1 MKTESFSNGGKILLA
16 LFGLLM
22 LGVVGQAKAQS
33 SLQAEQYFVLPIG
46 TVIGAEVTLP
56 TAAARSGDATAFTAT
71 SFRIF
76 FDPTSKTDFS
86 ALETAGIT
94 FAATTGAFSGNPT
107 AAVDLTYGML
117 AQGPTADDR
126 QQFSMIVL
134 AATTSPV
141 IPATVDFTFTA
152 GVAIGNNVAL
162 PHLARVTGAQV
173 FATVSFRI
181 FFDPTDKTD
190 FSALE
195 TAGITFAATTG
206 AFSGN
211 PTAAVDLTYGMIAQ
225 GPTANDRQQFS
236 MRALAI
242 SNVPSFPTQQADIAL
257 TAGFARTVAL
267 DEAIGGTTPYTYTLS
282 RPIGSALPPTSILRL
297 DSTNAM
303 LTVGALIDSSHAGNY
318 ILSVRDADGDPAS
331 TTFAITVAPQLQL
344 ANPGNITFAI
354 GEPHQAFSLGLA
366 TGGATPIDYKLENG
380 GVALT
385 ADGEIAS
392 SITLTYKAASG
403 GAAAM
408 IEGAIVSGSGSNT
421 SLAFIATDANGA
433 SITFAFNVY
442 VLSKPYFA
450 PIGDLHATAGFAKTF
465 PAFAIA
471 SGGATG
477 AKTYTLHRQSG
488 VFDTTSVVFDTATR
502 ILTLATT
509 VDKSDEAL
517 YILRAEDSL
526 SMVGEVTFMLNIAP
540 QLRFANETPDT
551 AVLTTQ
557 SSTTVIYAAE
567 GGRTPVVYELTDSTG
582 SALANGDA
590 YLGLAYT
597 APAGSTNGKFE
608 GVASM
613 LGEETFTITAR
624 DDNGEFASYEF
635 ILNIVDQPTFPAD
648 IAVTYTQNHAI
659 FNTGGSASM
668 AGDALTLPKAMGGV
682 NPVYA
687 VVVNNLPSGLTAET
701 PLASGEQ
708 VISGTPAAAGA
719 FTFSR
724 SAIDSVGGGTFTLT
738 GIVAAAPSITSSVA
752 ELHYDAAETRA
763 DTPFTATGGAGA
775 LVYKLTEDDG
785 MTVPIASQ
793 LTINTGT
800 GEIGSQGG
808 IHTPET
814 GDYIVSVTDIN
825 GATASVTF
833 AIRVVEAVELPTVAS
848 VSFTVGTAGVV
859 TMTKATDGFTPL
871 SYSLGDGAD
880 SVPAYLSVIN
890 ASVGTND
897 IIGILRYTG
906 ATTSDTSLAL
916 SFIVHDQKSPTANT
930 DRQGF
935 TVSMLP
941 PPAFAAG
948 DVTTLSNGYTF
959 RAGVAIDATLP
970 SAAAGGA
977 TPNTY
982 QLTVGA
988 TSAFDGTAFNGVNG
1002 INFDAATRVLSG
1014 MPTTAQTHALRYHV
1028 RDKNG
1033 AVGSQAV
1040 NIVVPGAL
1048 SLPAFADRNVGTGE
1062 TGVNIQLPA
1071 ATNAVGNITY
1081 NLTGNLP
1088 DGLAFDT
1095 ATQIISGDVTS
1106 MDEVLA
1112 AAITYT
1118 AYDEFDDAEVRVI
1131 FEIGVTDGP
1140 GFTPSAFVATYTVGA
1155 ISYTNNGTLAAGTT
1169 IPAATGG
1176 SGTAEDTTY
1185 TTLIDNLPSGIS
1197 ATVQADESV
1206 IISATAPTES
1216 GEFTYTRIAT
1226 DTDNRMGT
1234 YTLTILV
1241 VDAATFSGDQ
1251 GDLGLTIGHMP
1262 AEETTLPSADGG
1274 FGALVLTL
1282 TPDLP
1287 TGMVLTTYNA
1297 SPLTMGISG
1306 TPTAAATV
1314 GIENYTLTVTDAN
1327 GAITTDTFTIRVAEM
1342 IDLGAMID
1350 DPLTFTL
1357 GDVTQPF
1364 PPASQGQEPF
1374 VYALDGLVAATGLT
1388 FDPVARTIAAA
1399 TLSITESQLQQMLT
1413 YSITDANGAGTF
1425 EAFTLDIIP
1434 IRFQADARE
1443 ALFTDSATTYDLTA
1457 QLQVAAGGV
1466 TIDYAIAPEP
1476 SDPGLAFYLEPNDDG
1491 ELIPVLESDG
1501 TYGIEQD
1508 ITVPVYTFTATFGSS
1523 SVVVTQLINIQI
1535 AQTKQI
1541 ATINTQLVSKVAA
1554 ASVAGTMGA
1563 ITDRL
1568 AAASSVTPQFSIGGQ
1583 SPLVALAQNVKAI
1596 ADDTFDKNQLLA
1608 NSKFI
1613 LPFSA
1618 GGGAISNG
1626 AIWGSAHYRRLN
1638 GEAEAVALDNAP
1650 QIDWEGDVSGLHL
1663 GVDFEVADNI
1673 LVGAAVSQSNAEMN
1687 YETLDAG
1694 GKVEKGDYEIT
1705 LSGLHPYINWRFGET
1720 NLWAS
1725 LGYGEGDVTITPEN
1739 QTQVKAVSDVN
1750 LVALGVGVSDEIN
1763 PRLQLR
1769 LEARAAEID
1778 IEGNDER
1785 TILQQDLDTNT
1796 ARVLVKW
1803 HDANT
1808 RLDNRAAFVE
1818 IGLRHDDGD
1827 GDTGAAME
1835 TALGWNYLGDR
1846 TTLEA
1851 GAHGLFGRKN
1861 YNEWGAYGNFRV
1873 SGGGD
1878 GQGFALRIR
1887 PSYGEEAGEFGR
1899 VWNAESFDDIDA
1911 GDADNVD
1918 ANYAWRTESR
1928 LSYGIQSAGGLVV
1941 PFFDAVT
1948 ANSASDDIYRLGVD
1962 WSPHRYFDLNLTGE
1976 RRLNNDD
1983 ADEQRIFVQGA
1994 VKF

>member
-450 PIGDLHATAGFAKTF
+450 PIGDLHATAGFAKTLHT
-465 PAFAIA
+465 FAIA

-477 AKTYTLHRQSG
+477 DKTYTLHRQSG
-488 VFDTTSVVFDTATR
+488 VFDTTSVAFDTATR

-509 VDKSDEAL
+509 VDTTDTAR

-526 SMVGEVTFMLNIAP
+526 SMTGEVTFMLNIAP

-567 GGRTPVVYELTDSTG
+567 GGRTPVAYELTDSTG

-608 GVASM
+608 GVATM
-613 LGEETFTITAR
+613 LGEETFTITAM
-624 DDNGEFASYEF
+624 DANGEFASYEF

-659 FNTGGSASM
+659 FNTGNAASM

-708 VISGTPAAAGA
+708 VISGTPTAAGA

-833 AIRVVEAVELPTVAS
+833 AIRVVEAVELPAVAS

-859 TMTKATDGFTPL
+859 TMTAATYGFTPL

-941 PPAFAAG
+941 PPAFDTAEITAL
-948 DVTTLSNGYTF
+948 TAGYTF
-959 RAGVAIDATLP
+959 RAGVDITANNMLP
-970 SAAAGGA
+970 ESPTAGA
-977 TPNTY
+977 TPFTY
-982 QLTVGA
+982 KLTTGA
-988 TSAFDGTAFNGVNG
+988 AYSSADFTATD
-1002 INFDAATRVLSG
+1002 IAFDAATRTLSG
-1014 MPTTAQTHALRYHV
+1014 TFLAAASHRLHYHV

-1033 AVGSQAV
+1033 ATASQAV
-1040 NIVVPGAL
+1040 TITVPGVL
-1048 SLPAFADRNVGTGE
+1048 SLPDVADQNVGIGQ
-1062 TGVNIQLPA
+1062 TGVNIPLPA
-1071 ATNAVGNITY
+1071 ASNAVGTVGY
-1081 NLTGNLP
+1081 AVTGNLP
-1088 DGLAFDT
+1088 AGVTFDA
-1095 ATQIISGDVTS
+1095 ATLTLGGNVTTMS
-1106 MDEVLA
+1106 AVA
-1112 AAITYT
+1112 AEAITYT
-1118 AYDEFDDAEVRVI
+1118 ATDAFDSETAQIVFSI
-1131 FEIGVTDGP
+1131 TVTTGP
-1140 GFTPSAFVATYTVGA
+1140 AFTPNAFAATYSVGA
-1155 ISYTNNGTLAAGTT
+1155 ISYTNSGTLAAGLT
-1169 IPAATGG
+1169 ISAATGG
-1176 SGTAEDTTY
+1176 SGAAGETPHRYEGAT
-1185 TTLIDNLPSGIS
+1185 PSGIT
-1197 ATVQADESV
+1197 ATEQADDSV
-1206 IISATAPTES
+1206 IISATAPTAS

-1226 DTDNRMGT
+1226 DTLNRDGT

-1251 GDLGLTIGHMP
+1251 GDLGFTIGHTP

-1413 YSITDANGAGTF
+1413 YRITDANGAGTF

-1535 AQTKQI
+1535 AQTKRI

>member
-1 MKTESFSNGGKILLA
+1 MVADGA
-16 LFGLLM
+16 L
-22 LGVVGQAKAQS
+22 S
-33 SLQAEQYFVLPIG
+33 G
-46 TVIGAEVTLP
+46 TVCND
-56 TAAARSGDATAFTAT
+56 RSGLFNVHVFVIST
-71 SFRIF
+71 S
-76 FDPTSKTDFS
+76 
-86 ALETAGIT
+86 
-94 FAATTGAFSGNPT
+94 
-107 AAVDLTYGML
+107 
-117 AQGPTADDR
+117 
-126 QQFSMIVL
+126 
-134 AATTSPV
+134 
-141 IPATVDFTFTA
+141 
-152 GVAIGNNVAL
+152 
-162 PHLARVTGAQV
+162 
-173 FATVSFRI
+173 VS
-181 FFDPTDKTD
+181 
-190 FSALE
+190 
-195 TAGITFAATTG
+195 
-206 AFSGN
+206 
-211 PTAAVDLTYGMIAQ
+211 IA
-225 GPTANDRQQFS
+225 
-236 MRALAI
+236 
-242 SNVPSFPTQQADIAL
+242 QQADIAL

-267 DEAIGGTTPYTYTLS
+267 DEAFGGTTPYTYTLS
-282 RPIGSALPPTSILRL
+282 RPTGSALPPTSILRL

-331 TTFAITVAPQLQL
+331 TTFAISVAPQLQL

-392 SITLTYKAASG
+392 GITLTYKAASG

-450 PIGDLHATAGFAKTF
+450 PIGDLHATAGFAKTLHT
-465 PAFAIA
+465 FAIA

-477 AKTYTLHRQSG
+477 DKTYTLHRETG

-509 VDKSDEAL
+509 VDTTDTAR

-567 GGRTPVVYELTDSTG
+567 GGRTPVVYELTDSAGT
-582 SALANGDA
+582 ALANGGA

-608 GVASM
+608 GVATM

-648 IAVTYTQNHAI
+648 IAVTYTQNHAL
-659 FNTGGSASM
+659 FTKYDGMTSM
-668 AGDALTLPKAMGGV
+668 ISSAGDSLTLPAADGG
-682 NPVYA
+682 NSPAYA
-687 VVVNNLPSGLTAET
+687 TVVLNLPSGLTAET

-708 VISGTPAAAGA
+708 VISGSPTATGA
-719 FTFSR
+719 FTYSR
-724 SAIDSVGGGTFTLT
+724 SATDSVGEDTFTLT
-738 GIVAAAPSITSSVA
+738 GLVVA
-752 ELHYDAAETRA
+752 EPSFSGTQSRA
-763 DTPFTATGGAGA
+763 HFVVNTAGTAQLITADNGVGA
-775 LVYKLTEDDG
+775 LVYSLSRTSG
-785 MTVPIASQ
+785 TVPGHLTVDSNALLTATNAIAAGNSGEYI
-793 LTINTGT
+793 LTA
-800 GEIGSQGG
+800 
-808 IHTPET
+808 
-814 GDYIVSVTDIN
+814 TDVH
-825 GATASVTF
+825 GATATVTF
-833 AIRVVEAVELPTVAS
+833 EIAVSAVLTLPNVPG
-848 VSFTVGTAGVV
+848 VSFTIGTATDI
-859 TMTKATDGFTPL
+859 TMPTASGGYAPLVYSVKADTDP
-871 SYSLGDGAD
+871 
-880 SVPAYLSVIN
+880 VPAYLSVIN
-890 ASVGTND
+890 VND
-897 IIGILRYTG
+897 GNNDIGILRYSGVDTNDTG
-906 ATTSDTSLAL
+906 HGI
-916 SFIVHDQKSPTANT
+916 SFLVTDSSPTAQTKHDN
-930 DRQGF
+930 F
-935 TVSMLP
+935 TVAMLQ

-1106 MDEVLA
+1106 MVEVLA

-1169 IPAATGG
+1169 IPAASGG

-1251 GDLGLTIGHMP
+1251 GDLGFTIGHTP

-1274 FGALVLTL
+1274 YGALVLTL

-1466 TIDYAIAPEP
+1466 TIDYRIAPEP
-1476 SDPGLAFYLEPNDDG
+1476 SDPGLTFYLDPNDDG

-1568 AAASSVTPQFSIGGQ
+1568 AAASSVAPQFSIGGQ

>member
-1 MKTESFSNGGKILLA
+1 MKTESFFNGGKILLA

-22 LGVVGQAKAQS
+22 LGVVGQVKAQTVQS
-33 SLQAEQYFVLPIG
+33 VHDFTFVTGTAIGNNVGLPNMATDTGG
-46 TVIGAEVTLP
+46 TV
-56 TAAARSGDATAFTAT
+56 FTVQ
-71 SFRIF
+71 SFTIF
-76 FDPTSKTDFS
+76 SLGVGETDFS
-86 ALETAGIT
+86 ALENAGIA
-94 FAATTGAFSGNPT
+94 FNSVTGTFSGTPT
-107 AAVDLTYGML
+107 AAVDVTYSMV
-117 AQGPTADDR
+117 ADGEVSGGVVTR
-126 QQFSMIVL
+126 SGLFSMRVL
-134 AATTSPV
+134 VTGNRF
-141 IPATVDFTFTA
+141 IGNDEYFTFTT
-152 GVAIGNNVAL
+152 GTAIGNDVGLPNMAL
-162 PHLARVTGAQV
+162 NTGGTAFTPQSFVLVFGSETDFTALSSVGVVFNSVTG
-173 FATVSFRI
+173 T
-181 FFDPTDKTD
+181 
-190 FSALE
+190 
-195 TAGITFAATTG
+195 
-206 AFSGN
+206 FSGT
-211 PTAAVDLTYGMIAQ
+211 PTAAVDITYPLIAQ
-225 GPTANDRQQFS
+225 GPTANDRKLFD
-236 MRALAI
+236 LHVFVI
-242 SNVPSFPTQQADIAL
+242 STSVGIAQQADIDL

-267 DEAIGGTTPYTYTLS
+267 DEAFGGTTPYTYALT
-282 RPIGSALPPTSILRL
+282 RPAGSVLPPTSILRL

-392 SITLTYKAASG
+392 GITLTYKAASG
-403 GAAAM
+403 TTAAM

-465 PAFAIA
+465 PAFAVA

-509 VDKSDEAL
+509 VDTTDTAR

-567 GGRTPVVYELTDSTG
+567 GGRTPVVYVIDAGGTV
-582 SALANGDA
+582 LADGDTF
-590 YLGLAYT
+590 LGLEYT
-597 APAGSTNGKFE
+597 APTGSTNGKLE
-608 GVASM
+608 GTATTIGNT
-613 LGEETFTITAR
+613 LFTFIATDANSEAAT
-624 DDNGEFASYEF
+624 FAFTLS
-635 ILNIVDQPTFPAD
+635 IVDQPTFPMD

-659 FNTGGSASM
+659 DS
-668 AGDALTLPKAMGGV
+668 LTLPKADGGI
-682 NPVYA
+682 NPTYA
-687 VVVNNLPSGLTAET
+687 VVVNNLPNGLTAEPT
-701 PLASGEQ
+701 LASGEQ
-708 VISGTPAAAGA
+708 VISGTPTVAGE

-724 SAIDSVGGGTFTLT
+724 SATDSVGGDTFTLT
-738 GIVAAAPSITSSVA
+738 AIVADELAFAPQPRVHFIAGATG
-752 ELHYDAAETRA
+752 
-763 DTPFTATGGAGA
+763 TAQILTASGGAGA
-775 LVYKLTEDDG
+775 VMYALARQDG
-785 MTVPIASQ
+785 TALAGLSIDSSSGLISATTATTAHAV
-793 LTINTGT
+793 N
-800 GEIGSQGG
+800 
-808 IHTPET
+808 
-814 GDYIVSVTDIN
+814 YIVTATDSN
-825 GATASVTF
+825 GATATVTF
-833 AIRVVEAVELPTVAS
+833 EIVVSAVLTLPNVPG
-848 VSFTVGTAGVV
+848 VSFTIGTATDI
-859 TMTKATDGFTPL
+859 TMPTASGGYAPL
-871 SYSLGDGAD
+871 VYSLVAGDD
-880 SVPAYLSVIN
+880 PVPAYLSVIN
-890 ASVGTND
+890 VND
-897 IIGILRYTG
+897 GNNDIGILRYSGVDTNDTG
-906 ATTSDTSLAL
+906 HGI
-916 SFIVHDQKSPTANT
+916 SFLVTDSSPTAQTKHDNFIVT
-930 DRQGF
+930 
-935 TVSMLP
+935 MLLP
-941 PPAFAAG
+941 PTFAAG
-948 DVTTLSNGYTF
+948 DVTTLSDGYTF
-959 RAGVAIDATLP
+959 RAGVAITATELP
-970 SAAAGGA
+970 EASSTRSAIPLTYKLTTGAA
-977 TPNTY
+977 Y
-982 QLTVGA
+982 S
-988 TSAFDGTAFNGVNG
+988 SADFLANG
-1002 INFDAATRVLSG
+1002 ITFTAATRTLAG
-1014 MPTTAQTHALRYHV
+1014 MPLAAASHQLHYHV

-1033 AVGSQAV
+1033 ATGSQAV
-1040 NIVVPGAL
+1040 TITVPGAL
-1048 SLPAFADRNVGTGE
+1048 SLPTVADRNVGTGE
-1062 TGVNIQLPA
+1062 TGVNIPLPA

-1088 DGLAFDT
+1088 AGLAFDT

-1106 MDEVLA
+1106 MVEVLPEE
-1112 AAITYT
+1112 ITYT
-1118 AYDEFDDAEVRVI
+1118 AYDEFDNEEVSVI

-1140 GFTPSAFVATYTVGA
+1140 GFTPSVFVATYTVGA
-1155 ISYTNNGTLAAGTT
+1155 ISYTNSGTLAAGTT

-1226 DTDNRMGT
+1226 DADNRMGT

-1241 VDAATFSGDQ
+1241 VDAATFSDDQ
-1251 GDLGLTIGHMP
+1251 GDLGFTIGHTP

-1413 YSITDANGAGTF
+1413 YRITDANGAGTF

-1476 SDPGLAFYLEPNDDG
+1476 SDPGLAFYREPNDDG

-1887 PSYGEEAGEFGR
+1887 PSYGEEVGEFGR

-1911 GDADNVD
+1911 DDSVDN

>member
-1 MKTESFSNGGKILLA
+1 MKTESFFNGGKILLA

-22 LGVVGQAKAQS
+22 LGVVGQVKAQTVQS
-33 SLQAEQYFVLPIG
+33 VHDFTFVTGTAIGNNVGLPNMATDTGG
-46 TVIGAEVTLP
+46 TV
-56 TAAARSGDATAFTAT
+56 FTVQ
-71 SFRIF
+71 SFTIF
-76 FDPTSKTDFS
+76 SLGVGETDFS
-86 ALETAGIT
+86 ALENAGIA
-94 FAATTGAFSGNPT
+94 FNSVTGTFSGTPT
-107 AAVDLTYGML
+107 AAVDVT
-117 AQGPTADDR
+117 
-126 QQFSMIVL
+126 FSMVADGEVSGGTVVRSGLFSMRVL
-134 AATTSPV
+134 VTGNRF
-141 IPATVDFTFTA
+141 IGNDEYFTFTS
-152 GVAIGNNVAL
+152 GTAIGNDVGLPNMAL
-162 PHLARVTGAQV
+162 NTGGTAFTPQSFVLV
-173 FATVSFRI
+173 FGSES
-181 FFDPTDKTD
+181 DY
-190 FSALE
+190 SALE
-195 TAGITFAATTG
+195 SRGVTFSSVTG
-206 AFSGN
+206 TFSGT
-211 PTAAVDLTYGMIAQ
+211 PTAAVDVTYIMAADG
-225 GPTANDRQQFS
+225 
-236 MRALAI
+236 ALSGNVVTRSGLFNMHVFII
-242 SNVPSFPTQQADIAL
+242 STSVSLAQQADIAL
-257 TAGFARTVAL
+257 TAGFARTIAL
-267 DEAIGGTTPYTYTLS
+267 DAAAGGTTPYTYTLS
-282 RPIGSALPPTSILRL
+282 RPTGSALPPTSILRL

-303 LTVGALIDSSHAGNY
+303 LTVGALIDSSHAGSY
-318 ILSVRDADGDPAS
+318 TLTVRDAGGDTAS
-331 TTFAITVAPQLQL
+331 TAFEISVAPQLQL

-450 PIGDLHATAGFAKTF
+450 PIGDLHATAGFAKTLHT
-465 PAFAIA
+465 FAIA

-477 AKTYTLHRQSG
+477 AKTYTLHRETG

-509 VDKSDEAL
+509 VDTTDTAL

-526 SMVGEVTFMLNIAP
+526 SMTGEVTFMLNIAP

-582 SALANGDA
+582 TALANGGA

-608 GVASM
+608 GVATM

-659 FNTGGSASM
+659 DS
-668 AGDALTLPKAMGGV
+668 LTLPKADGGI
-682 NPVYA
+682 NPTYA
-687 VVVNNLPSGLTAET
+687 VVVNNLPNGLTAET

-708 VISGTPAAAGA
+708 VISGTPTAAGA

-738 GIVAAAPSITSSVA
+738 GIVADELSFAPQPRVHFIAGATG
-752 ELHYDAAETRA
+752 
-763 DTPFTATGGAGA
+763 TAQILTASGGAGTVMYTLARQDGTA
-775 LVYKLTEDDG
+775 LVGLSIDSSSGLISAT
-785 MTVPIASQ
+785 TATTAHAV
-793 LTINTGT
+793 N
-800 GEIGSQGG
+800 
-808 IHTPET
+808 
-814 GDYIVSVTDIN
+814 YIVTATDSN
-825 GATASVTF
+825 GATATVTF
-833 AIRVVEAVELPTVAS
+833 EIAVSAELTLPNVPG
-848 VSFTVGTAGVV
+848 VSFTVGTATDI
-859 TMTKATDGFTPL
+859 TMPTASGGYAPLVYSVKADTDP
-871 SYSLGDGAD
+871 
-880 SVPAYLSVIN
+880 VPSYLSVIN
-890 ASVGTND
+890 AND
-897 IIGILRYTG
+897 GNNDIGILRYSGVDTNDTG
-906 ATTSDTSLAL
+906 HGI
-916 SFIVHDQKSPTANT
+916 SFLVTDSSPTAQTKHDN
-930 DRQGF
+930 F
-935 TVSMLP
+935 TVAMLQ

-1106 MDEVLA
+1106 IVEVLA

-1118 AYDEFDDAEVRVI
+1118 AYDEFDNEEVSVI

-1155 ISYTNNGTLAAGTT
+1155 ISYTNSGTLAAGTT

-1234 YTLTILV
+1234 YTLTIFV
-1241 VDAATFSGDQ
+1241 HPAQVFSAKQ
-1251 GDLGLTIGHMP
+1251 GDLSYTVGQPTAADVVLSTITVGTGYGTSVYTI
-1262 AEETTLPSADGG
+1262 A
-1274 FGALVLTL
+1274 
-1282 TPDLP
+1282 PDLP
-1287 TGMVLTTYNA
+1287 AGLAFAADPPT
-1297 SPLTMGISG
+1297 ISG
-1306 TPTAAATV
+1306 DPTAAV
-1314 GIENYTLTVTDAN
+1314 SGNYTLTATDAN
-1327 GAITTDTFTIRVAEM
+1327 GAVTTDVFGITVAAMLGIDGDM
-1342 IDLGAMID
+1342 IEDPQAFVID
-1350 DPLTFTL
+1350 DVLEL
-1357 GDVTQPF
+1357 
-1364 PPASQGQEPF
+1364 PAATQGQSPF
-1374 VYALDGLVAATGLT
+1374 SYALTGLT
-1388 FDPVARTIAAA
+1388 GLSFDADARTISAA
-1399 TLSITESQLQQMLT
+1399 TLT
-1413 YSITDANGAGTF
+1413 ITDATQLAQDLVYTITDNNGATV
-1425 EAFTLDIIP
+1425 ESAFTLNVTP
-1434 IRFQADARE
+1434 LRFVADARE
-1443 ALFTDSATTYDLTA
+1443 ALFTDSASTFDLSTQLRFAEGGTVAYGIDPPPADAGLTFDDYTT
-1457 QLQVAAGGV
+1457 
-1466 TIDYAIAPEP
+1466 E
-1476 SDPGLAFYLEPNDDG
+1476 DG
-1491 ELIPVLESDG
+1491 RTDTFPALISDG

-1508 ITVPVYTFTATFGSS
+1508 ITVPSYTLTATYTVGNT

>member
-1 MKTESFSNGGKILLA
+1 MKTESFFNGGKILLA

-22 LGVVGQAKAQS
+22 LGVVGQVKAQTVQS
-33 SLQAEQYFVLPIG
+33 VHDFTFVTGTAIGNNVGLPNMATDTGG
-46 TVIGAEVTLP
+46 TV
-56 TAAARSGDATAFTAT
+56 FTVQ
-71 SFRIF
+71 SFTIF
-76 FDPTSKTDFS
+76 SLGVGETDFS
-86 ALETAGIT
+86 ALENAGIA
-94 FAATTGAFSGNPT
+94 FNSVTGTFSGTPT
-107 AAVDLTYGML
+107 AAVDVTYSMV
-117 AQGPTADDR
+117 ADGEVSGGVVTR
-126 QQFSMIVL
+126 SGLFSMRVKVTGD
-134 AATTSPV
+134 AVVGANEY
-141 IPATVDFTFTA
+141 FTFTS
-152 GVAIGNNVAL
+152 GTAIGNDVGLPSKAIGNDGGFTVASYVIFSGPETDFTAL
-162 PHLARVTGAQV
+162 SSVGVVFNSVTG
-173 FATVSFRI
+173 T
-181 FFDPTDKTD
+181 
-190 FSALE
+190 
-195 TAGITFAATTG
+195 
-206 AFSGN
+206 FSGT
-211 PTAAVDLTYGMIAQ
+211 PTAAVDITYPLIAQ
-225 GPTANDRQQFS
+225 GPTANDRKLFD
-236 MRALAI
+236 LHVFVI
-242 SNVPSFPTQQADIAL
+242 STSVGIAQQADIDL

-267 DEAIGGTTPYTYTLS
+267 DEAFGGTTPYTYALT
-282 RPIGSALPPTSILRL
+282 RPAGSVLPPTSILRL

-392 SITLTYKAASG
+392 GITLTYKAASG

-408 IEGAIVSGSGSNT
+408 IEGEIVSGSGSNT

-450 PIGDLHATAGFAKTF
+450 PIGDLHATAGFAKTLHT
-465 PAFAIA
+465 FAIA

-509 VDKSDEAL
+509 VDTTDTAL

-608 GVASM
+608 GTATM

-659 FNTGGSASM
+659 FNTGNAAST

-708 VISGTPAAAGA
+708 VISGTPAAAGM

-724 SAIDSVGGGTFTLT
+724 TATDSVGGATFTVT
-738 GIVAAAPSITSSVA
+738 MIVAAAPSITSSVA
-752 ELHYDAAETRA
+752 ELHYDAAETRT
-763 DTPFTATGGAGA
+763 DNPFTATGGAGA
-775 LVYKLTEDDG
+775 LVYSLTEDDG
-785 MTVPIASQ
+785 TTVPSVGD
-793 LTINTGT
+793 LTFNTAT
-800 GEIGSQGG
+800 GEIGSSAG
-808 IHTPET
+808 IHTPT
-814 GDYIVSVTDIN
+814 DGDYIMTVTDIN

-833 AIRVVEAVELPTVAS
+833 AIDVEVAVDLPAVAS

-859 TMTKATDGFTPL
+859 TMTAATYGFTPL

-941 PPAFAAG
+941 PPAFDTAEITAL
-948 DVTTLSNGYTF
+948 TAGYTF
-959 RAGVAIDATLP
+959 RAGVDITANNVLP
-970 SAAAGGA
+970 TSPTAGA
-977 TPNTY
+977 TPFTY
-982 QLTVGA
+982 KLTTGA
-988 TSAFDGTAFNGVNG
+988 AYSSADFTATD
-1002 INFDAATRVLSG
+1002 IAFDAATRTLSG
-1014 MPTTAQTHALRYHV
+1014 TFLAAASHRLHYHV

-1040 NIVVPGAL
+1040 TITVPGVL
-1048 SLPAFADRNVGTGE
+1048 SLPDVADQNVGIGQ
-1062 TGVNIQLPA
+1062 TGVNIPLPA
-1071 ATNAVGNITY
+1071 ASNAVGTVGY
-1081 NLTGNLP
+1081 AVTGNLP
-1088 DGLAFDT
+1088 AGVTFDA
-1095 ATQIISGDVTS
+1095 ATLTLGGNVTTMS
-1106 MDEVLA
+1106 AVA
-1112 AAITYT
+1112 AEAITYT
-1118 AYDEFDDAEVRVI
+1118 ATDAFDSETAQIVFSI
-1131 FEIGVTDGP
+1131 TVTTGP
-1140 GFTPSAFVATYTVGA
+1140 AFTPNAFAATYSVGA
-1155 ISYTNNGTLAAGTT
+1155 ISYTNSGTLAAGLT
-1169 IPAATGG
+1169 ISAATGG
-1176 SGTAEDTTY
+1176 SGAAGETPHRYEGAT
-1185 TTLIDNLPSGIS
+1185 PSGIT
-1197 ATVQADESV
+1197 ATEQADDSV
-1206 IISATAPTES
+1206 IISATAPTAS
-1216 GEFTYTRIAT
+1216 GEFTYTRIAS
-1226 DTDNRMGT
+1226 DNLGRHGT

-1251 GDLGLTIGHMP
+1251 GDLSFTIGHTP

-1274 FGALVLTL
+1274 YGALVLTL

-1287 TGMVLTTYNA
+1287 TGMGLTTYNA

-1466 TIDYAIAPEP
+1466 TIDYGITPEL

-1568 AAASSVTPQFSIGGQ
+1568 AAASSVAPQFSIGGQ

-1873 SGGGD
+1873 SGGVD

>member
-1 MKTESFSNGGKILLA
+1 MKTESFFNGGKILLA

-22 LGVVGQAKAQS
+22 LGVVGQVKAQTVQS
-33 SLQAEQYFVLPIG
+33 VHDFTFVTGTAIGNNVGLPNMATDTGG
-46 TVIGAEVTLP
+46 TV
-56 TAAARSGDATAFTAT
+56 FTVQ
-71 SFRIF
+71 SFTIF
-76 FDPTSKTDFS
+76 SLGVGETDFS
-86 ALETAGIT
+86 ALENAGIA
-94 FAATTGAFSGNPT
+94 FNSVTGTFSGTPT
-107 AAVDLTYGML
+107 AAVDVT
-117 AQGPTADDR
+117 
-126 QQFSMIVL
+126 FSMVADGEVSGGTVVRSGLFSMRVL
-134 AATTSPV
+134 VTGNRF
-141 IPATVDFTFTA
+141 IGNDEYFTFTS
-152 GVAIGNNVAL
+152 GTAIGNDVGLPNMAL
-162 PHLARVTGAQV
+162 NTGGTAFTPQSFVLV
-173 FATVSFRI
+173 FGSES
-181 FFDPTDKTD
+181 DY
-190 FSALE
+190 SALE
-195 TAGITFAATTG
+195 SRGVTFSSVTG
-206 AFSGN
+206 TFSGT
-211 PTAAVDLTYGMIAQ
+211 PTAAVDVTYIMAADG
-225 GPTANDRQQFS
+225 
-236 MRALAI
+236 ALSGNVVTRSGLFNMHVFII
-242 SNVPSFPTQQADIAL
+242 STSVSLAQQADIAL
-257 TAGFARTVAL
+257 TAGFARTIAL
-267 DEAIGGTTPYTYTLS
+267 DAAAGGTTPYTYALS
-282 RPIGSALPPTSILRL
+282 RPAGSALPPTSILRL

-318 ILSVRDADGDPAS
+318 ILTVRDAGGDPAS
-331 TTFAITVAPQLQL
+331 TTFAISVAPQLQL

-392 SITLTYKAASG
+392 GITLTYKAASG

-450 PIGDLHATAGFAKTF
+450 PIGDLHATAGFAKTLHT
-465 PAFAIA
+465 FAIA

-477 AKTYTLHRQSG
+477 DKTYTLHRETG
-488 VFDTTSVVFDTATR
+488 VFDTTSVAFDTATR

-509 VDKSDEAL
+509 VDTTDTAR

-526 SMVGEVTFMLNIAP
+526 SMTGEVTFMLNIAP

-567 GGRTPVVYELTDSTG
+567 GGRTPVVYVIDAGGTV
-582 SALANGDA
+582 LADGDTF
-590 YLGLAYT
+590 LGLEYT
-597 APAGSTNGKFE
+597 APTGSTNGKLE
-608 GVASM
+608 GTATTIGNT
-613 LGEETFTITAR
+613 LFTFIATDANSEAAT
-624 DDNGEFASYEF
+624 FAF
-635 ILNIVDQPTFPAD
+635 TLNIVDQPTFPAD
-648 IAVTYTQNHAI
+648 IAVTYTQNHAR
-659 FNTGGSASM
+659 FTSAGSTSDD
-668 AGDALTLPKAMGGV
+668 GDSLTLPAADGG
-682 NPVYA
+682 NSPAYA
-687 VVVNNLPSGLTAET
+687 TVVLNLPSGLTAET

-708 VISGTPAAAGA
+708 VISGSPTATGA
-719 FTFSR
+719 FTYSR
-724 SAIDSVGGGTFTLT
+724 SATDSVGEDTFTLT
-738 GIVAAAPSITSSVA
+738 GLVVA
-752 ELHYDAAETRA
+752 EPSFSGTQSRA
-763 DTPFTATGGAGA
+763 HFVVNTAGTAQLITADNGVGA
-775 LVYKLTEDDG
+775 LVYSLSRTSG
-785 MTVPIASQ
+785 TVPGHLTVDSNALLTATNAIAAGNSGEYI
-793 LTINTGT
+793 LTA
-800 GEIGSQGG
+800 
-808 IHTPET
+808 
-814 GDYIVSVTDIN
+814 TDVH
-825 GATASVTF
+825 GATATVTF
-833 AIRVVEAVELPTVAS
+833 EIAVSAVLTLPNVPG
-848 VSFTVGTAGVV
+848 VSFTIGTATDI
-859 TMTKATDGFTPL
+859 TMPTASGGYAPLVYSVKADTDP
-871 SYSLGDGAD
+871 
-880 SVPAYLSVIN
+880 VPSYLSVIN
-890 ASVGTND
+890 VND
-897 IIGILRYTG
+897 GNNDIGILRYSGVDTNDTG
-906 ATTSDTSLAL
+906 HGI
-916 SFIVHDQKSPTANT
+916 SFLVTDSSPTAQTKHDN
-930 DRQGF
+930 F
-935 TVSMLP
+935 TVAMLQ

-970 SAAAGGA
+970 SADAGGA

-1040 NIVVPGAL
+1040 NIVVPGVL
-1048 SLPAFADRNVGTGE
+1048 SLADVADQNVGTGQ
-1062 TGVNIQLPA
+1062 TGVNIPLPA
-1071 ATNAVGNITY
+1071 ASNAVGTVGY
-1081 NLTGNLP
+1081 AVTGNLP
-1088 DGLAFDT
+1088 AGVTFDA
-1095 ATQIISGDVTS
+1095 ATLTLGGNVTTMS
-1106 MDEVLA
+1106 AVA
-1112 AAITYT
+1112 AEAITYT
-1118 AYDEFDDAEVRVI
+1118 ATDAFDSETAQIVFSI
-1131 FEIGVTDGP
+1131 TVTTGP
-1140 GFTPSAFVATYTVGA
+1140 AFTPNAFAATYSVGA
-1155 ISYTNNGTLAAGTT
+1155 ISYTNSGTLAAGLT
-1169 IPAATGG
+1169 ISAATGG
-1176 SGTAEDTTY
+1176 SGAAGETPHRYEGAT
-1185 TTLIDNLPSGIS
+1185 PSGIT
-1197 ATVQADESV
+1197 ATEQADDSV
-1206 IISATAPTES
+1206 IISATAPTAS

-1226 DTDNRMGT
+1226 DTLNRDGT

-1251 GDLGLTIGHMP
+1251 GDLGFTIGHTP

-1327 GAITTDTFTIRVAEM
+1327 GAITTDTFTIQVAEM

-1399 TLSITESQLQQMLT
+1399 TLSITESNLQQMLT
-1413 YSITDANGAGTF
+1413 YRITDANGAGTF

-1466 TIDYAIAPEP
+1466 TINYGITPEP

-1835 TALGWNYLGDR
+1835 TALGWNYLGR
-1846 TTLEA
+1846 NTTLEA

-1873 SGGGD
+1873 SGGVD

-1911 GDADNVD
+1911 GDADSDD

>member
-1 MKTESFSNGGKILLA
+1 MKTESFFNGGKILLA

-22 LGVVGQAKAQS
+22 LGVVGQVKAQTVQS
-33 SLQAEQYFVLPIG
+33 VHDFTFVTGTAIGNNVGLPNMATDTGG
-46 TVIGAEVTLP
+46 TV
-56 TAAARSGDATAFTAT
+56 FTVQ
-71 SFRIF
+71 SFTIF
-76 FDPTSKTDFS
+76 SLGVGETDFS
-86 ALETAGIT
+86 ALENAGIA
-94 FAATTGAFSGNPT
+94 FNSVTGTFSGTPT
-107 AAVDLTYGML
+107 AAVDVTYSMV
-117 AQGPTADDR
+117 ADGEVSGGVVTR
-126 QQFSMIVL
+126 SGLFSMRVL
-134 AATTSPV
+134 VTGNRF
-141 IPATVDFTFTA
+141 IGNDEYFTFTT
-152 GVAIGNNVAL
+152 GTAIGNDVGLPNMAL
-162 PHLARVTGAQV
+162 NTGGTAFTPQSFVLV
-173 FATVSFRI
+173 FGSES
-181 FFDPTDKTD
+181 DY
-190 FSALE
+190 SALE
-195 TAGITFAATTG
+195 SRGVIFNSVTG
-206 AFSGN
+206 TFSGT
-211 PTAAVDLTYGMIAQ
+211 PTAAVDVTYIMAADG
-225 GPTANDRQQFS
+225 
-236 MRALAI
+236 ALSGNVVTRSGLFNMHVFII
-242 SNVPSFPTQQADIAL
+242 STSVSLAQQADIAL
-257 TAGFARTVAL
+257 TAGFARTIAL
-267 DEAIGGTTPYTYTLS
+267 DAAAGGTTPYTYTLS
-282 RPIGSALPPTSILRL
+282 RPTGSALPPTSILRL

-331 TTFAITVAPQLQL
+331 TTFAISVAPQLQL

-392 SITLTYKAASG
+392 GITLTYKAASG
-403 GAAAM
+403 TTAAM

-450 PIGDLHATAGFAKTF
+450 PIGDLHATAGFAKTLHT
-465 PAFAIA
+465 FAIA

-477 AKTYTLHRQSG
+477 AKTYTLHRETG

-509 VDKSDEAL
+509 VDTTDTAR

-526 SMVGEVTFMLNIAP
+526 SMTGEVTFMLNIAP

-567 GGRTPVVYELTDSTG
+567 GGRTPVVYELTDSAGT
-582 SALANGDA
+582 ALANGGA

-608 GVASM
+608 GVATM

-659 FNTGGSASM
+659 DS
-668 AGDALTLPKAMGGV
+668 LTLPKADGGI
-682 NPVYA
+682 NPTYA
-687 VVVNNLPSGLTAET
+687 VVVNNLPNGLTAEPT
-701 PLASGEQ
+701 LASGEQ
-708 VISGTPAAAGA
+708 VISGTPTVAGE

-724 SAIDSVGGGTFTLT
+724 SATDSVGGDTFTLT
-738 GIVAAAPSITSSVA
+738 AIVADELAFAPQPRVHFIAGATG
-752 ELHYDAAETRA
+752 
-763 DTPFTATGGAGA
+763 TAQILTASGGAGA
-775 LVYKLTEDDG
+775 VMYALARQDG
-785 MTVPIASQ
+785 TALAGLSIDSSSGLISATTATTAHAV
-793 LTINTGT
+793 N
-800 GEIGSQGG
+800 
-808 IHTPET
+808 
-814 GDYIVSVTDIN
+814 YIVTATDSN
-825 GATASVTF
+825 GATATVTF
-833 AIRVVEAVELPTVAS
+833 EIVVSAVLTLPNVPG
-848 VSFTVGTAGVV
+848 VSFTIGTATDI
-859 TMTKATDGFTPL
+859 TMPTASGGYAPL
-871 SYSLGDGAD
+871 VYSLVAGDD
-880 SVPAYLSVIN
+880 PVPAYLSVIN
-890 ASVGTND
+890 TND
-897 IIGILRYTG
+897 GNNDIGILRYSGVDTNDTG
-906 ATTSDTSLAL
+906 HGI
-916 SFIVHDQKSPTANT
+916 SFLVTDSSPTAQTKHDN
-930 DRQGF
+930 F
-935 TVSMLP
+935 TVAMLQ

-1088 DGLAFDT
+1088 AGLAFDT

-1155 ISYTNNGTLAAGTT
+1155 ISYTNSGTLAAGTT

-1234 YTLTILV
+1234 YTLTIFV
-1241 VDAATFSGDQ
+1241 HPAQVFSAKQ
-1251 GDLGLTIGHMP
+1251 GDLSYTVGQPTAADVVLSTITVGTGYGTSVYTI
-1262 AEETTLPSADGG
+1262 A
-1274 FGALVLTL
+1274 
-1282 TPDLP
+1282 PDLP
-1287 TGMVLTTYNA
+1287 AGLAFAADPPT
-1297 SPLTMGISG
+1297 ISG
-1306 TPTAAATV
+1306 DPTAAV
-1314 GIENYTLTVTDAN
+1314 SGNYTLTATDAN
-1327 GAITTDTFTIRVAEM
+1327 GAVTTDVFAITVAGA
-1342 IDLGAMID
+1342 LGVSEDEDMMID
-1350 DPLTFTL
+1350 DPLEFVIDDVAQFPLFT
-1357 GDVTQPF
+1357 GGQAPF
-1364 PPASQGQEPF
+1364 TYS
-1374 VYALDGLVAATGLT
+1374 LDGLNTNTGLT
-1388 FDPVARTIAAA
+1388 FDENTR
-1399 TLSITESQLQQMLT
+1399 TLSAGTLTIDAAGDLTQGLT
-1413 YSITDANGAGTF
+1413 YSVTDNNGATI
-1425 EAFTLDIIP
+1425 ATVFTLNITP
-1434 IRFQADARE
+1434 LRFIAETRDL
-1443 ALFTDSATTYDLTA
+1443 LFTDSASSEDLST
-1457 QLQVAAGGV
+1457 QLRVAEGG
-1466 TIDYAIAPEP
+1466 TIGYAIDPPP
-1476 SDPGLAFYLEPNDDG
+1476 SDPGLTFNLAPDDDG
-1491 ELIPVLESDG
+1491 NLIPLLESDG

-1508 ITVPVYTFTATFGSS
+1508 ITVPSYTLTATYTVGST
-1523 SVVVTQLINIQI
+1523 SVVVTQTINTKI
-1535 AQTKQI
+1535 AQTKRI

-1568 AAASSVTPQFSIGGQ
+1568 AAASSVAPQFSIGGQ

-1835 TALGWNYLGDR
+1835 TALGWNYLGR
-1846 TTLEA
+1846 HTTLEA

-1873 SGGGD
+1873 SGGVD

-1911 GDADNVD
+1911 GDDSVD